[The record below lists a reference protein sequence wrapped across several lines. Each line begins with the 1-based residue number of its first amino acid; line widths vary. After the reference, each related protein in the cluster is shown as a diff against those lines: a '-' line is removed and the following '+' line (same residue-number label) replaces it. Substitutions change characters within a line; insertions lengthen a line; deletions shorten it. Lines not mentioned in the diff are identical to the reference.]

1 MQKIFFLQM
10 ARWLLPQSY
19 QAARMLALL
28 VWMIRSDSGSFSSA
42 ALAIGGRNEAQPPS
56 DSNSS
61 RSNHDRNVR
70 CGAKPSPIGKAG
82 SARRSGK
89 TRRDPCRELARNRG
103 ARLAAGLDE
112 PAPAAGGAIR
122 EPRAPRG
129 CCYL

>member
-1 MQKIFFLQM
+1 MQKIFFLRM

-19 QAARMLALL
+19 QAARKLALL
-28 VWMIRSDSGSFSSA
+28 VWMNRSDSGSFSSA
-42 ALAIGGRNEAQPPS
+42 ALEIGGRNEAKPPS

-61 RSNHDRNVR
+61 RSYYDRDVR
-70 CGAKPSPIGKAG
+70 CGEKPSPVGKAR

-103 ARLAAGLDE
+103 ARFATGLDE

-122 EPRAPRG
+122 EPRAPFR